1 MIPVIDL
8 LPKGE
13 GYDDPEEEKVG
24 DEVDEDDTNIND
36 FDEEDNYML

>member
-13 GYDDPEEEKVG
+13 GYDDLEEEKVG
-24 DEVDEDDTNIND
+24 DEVDEDDNELSDLD
-36 FDEEDNYML
+36 FDDIYLK

>member
-24 DEVDEDDTNIND
+24 DEVDEDDNELSDLD
-36 FDEEDNYML
+36 FDDIYLK

>member
-1 MIPVIDL
+1 MIPVFDF

-36 FDEEDNYML
+36 FDDEDNFLK

>member
-13 GYDDPEEEKVG
+13 GYDEPEEEKVG
-24 DEVDEDDTNIND
+24 DEVDEDDNELSDLD
-36 FDEEDNYML
+36 FDDIYLK